1 MIQFLKNGKNYY
13 PQKFPEECKY
23 KFKEKTRIKCTTE
36 DLTDSDSH
44 SENNDGS
51 ELDPKKMMKYDIKNM
66 FDFFLICKYNI
77 KFIC

>member
-36 DLTDSDSH
+36 DLTDSESGTDSDSH
-44 SENNDGS
+44 SENNDGN
-51 ELDPKKMMKYDIKNM
+51 ELDPKRNDEIWYQKYVW
-66 FDFFLICKYNI
+66 FFSYM
-77 KFIC
+77 